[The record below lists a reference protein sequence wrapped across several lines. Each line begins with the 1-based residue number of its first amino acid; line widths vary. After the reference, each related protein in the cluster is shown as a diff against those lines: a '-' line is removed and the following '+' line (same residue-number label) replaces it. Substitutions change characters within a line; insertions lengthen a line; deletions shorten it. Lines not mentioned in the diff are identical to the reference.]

1 MDELQ
6 YLTVKMQNRGASANF
21 GQFEATPESRKL
33 ANIYLE
39 KLASSIARSTESNT
53 IDSYLRPG
61 SCSA

>member
-6 YLTVKMQNRGASANF
+6 YLKVKMQNRGASANF

-39 KLASSIARSTESNT
+39 KLASSIARSTESKHH
-53 IDSYLRPG
+53 R
-61 SCSA
+61 